1 MTKKNQYIGD
11 IIVESLEDPAK
22 IDFIESYCIKERVA
36 DMPAEDV
43 KTWHINRYNISG
55 ETLLQLIPL
64 LENNFV
70 NGEWYIHFYSIETNE
85 MYVILKKRHFLIS
98 KYRDASW
105 DEMIAYGEKV
115 GVGRRWTENIPI
127 DFSE

>member
-11 IIVESLEDPAK
+11 IIVESLEYPSK
-22 IDFIESYCIKERVA
+22 IDFIESDCTKERIV

-43 KTWHINRYNISG
+43 KVWHIKRYSISHK
-55 ETLLQLIPL
+55 TLLQLIPV
-64 LENNFV
+64 LETNFV
-70 NGEWYIHFYSIETNE
+70 NGEWYIHFYSKETNE
-85 MYVILKKRHFLIS
+85 MYVILKNRHFLIS
-98 KYRDASW
+98 KYKDASW

-115 GVGRRWTENIPI
+115 GVGRKWTENIPV